1 MMVDENPYDE
11 RKDRVIV
18 FIDGNNLYHRLKD
31 RGWKTWIDMGSL
43 AARVTGGRNLAQI
56 YYYNAPPPGGQP
68 HTEKGNAFLA
78 QVKSTPKLI
87 FKASRLQPSKKSDE
101 LGPYQ
106 SYVEKGA
113 DTYLCTD
120 LVSLAANDAFDIAII
135 ISSDGDF
142 EPAAREAKVAYGKSV
157 EVVYFQGRRPFTMQQ
172 CATMR
177 EFRQS
182 YLQEYDSGRP
192 SGAGSRSGGVRRRS
206 GGR

>member
-1 MMVDENPYDE
+1 MVEGNPYDE
-11 RKDRVIV
+11 RIDRVIV

-43 AARVTGGRNLAQI
+43 ATRVTGSRNLVQI
-56 YYYNAPPPGGQP
+56 YYYNSPPPGGKS

-87 FKASRLQPSKKSDE
+87 FRPSRLQPSQKSDE

-113 DTYLCTD
+113 DTFLTSD
-120 LVSLAANDAFDIAII
+120 MVSLAANNAFDVAII
-135 ISSDGDF
+135 VSSDGDF
-142 EPAAREAKVAYGKSV
+142 EPAAREAKDAYGKSV
-157 EVVYFQGRRPFTMQQ
+157 EVIYFEGRRPFAMEH

-182 YLQEYDSGRP
+182 YLREYDSGR
-192 SGAGSRSGGVRRRS
+192 SGVVGERPGRTRRPQRR
-206 GGR
+206 G